1 MMAET
6 RYCLHCGAEFVTDN
20 RRRVFCSG
28 ECKCKAH
35 RKRRATENV
44 KVKLK
49 KANITIEDMVD
60 EMLRL
65 SAEKGRIVQYGEL
78 SQMLLTGRHTIE
90 KRGKKNG

>member
-6 RYCLHCGAEFVTDN
+6 RYCQYCGAEFVTDN
-20 RRRVFCSG
+20 NRKIFCSG
-28 ECKCKAH
+28 ECKCKAR
-35 RKRRATENV
+35 RKRKAEETV
-44 KVKLK
+44 KVNLK

-65 SAEKGRIVQYGEL
+65 SKEKGRIVQYGEL

-90 KRGKKNG
+90 KRGRKNG

>member
-6 RYCLHCGAEFVTDN
+6 RYCQYCGAEFVTDN
-20 RRRVFCSG
+20 NRRVFCSG
-28 ECKCKAH
+28 KCKNKSN
-35 RKRRATENV
+35 RKRKAGGTV

-60 EMLRL
+60 EMMRL
-65 SAEKGRIVQYGEL
+65 SKEQGRIVQYGEL

-90 KRGKKNG
+90 KRGKKHG